1 MTGARRAFLDTPL
14 NPTKFPD
21 SGRFGRILVFEERLM
36 PTITLPDGAKRP
48 FDRPVSG
55 AELAASI
62 GPGLAKAALAIRLDG
77 EVRDLSHVIDH
88 DAKVEIVTRTSP

>member
-1 MTGARRAFLDTPL
+1 
-14 NPTKFPD
+14 
-21 SGRFGRILVFEERLM
+21 M
-36 PTITLPDGAKRP
+36 PTITLPDGAKKP

-77 EVRDLSHVIDH
+77 EVIDLSHVIDH
-88 DAKVEIVTRTSP
+88 DATPEASTFKAHFPSPDQLGSPEDMQPEPYCIGWE